1 MSVDVQ
7 LFTTPY
13 CPYCVAAKRLLDD
26 LNVAYSDTDVEN
38 DFKLRKEIMRK
49 SGQRTVPQI
58 WIGDTH
64 VGGYT
69 DLAALHQRGELA
81 KLLQLNN

>member
-1 MSVDVQ
+1 MSADVQ

-26 LNVAYSDTDVEN
+26 LGVAYSDTDVEG
-38 DFKLRKEIMRK
+38 DFKLRQEIMRK

-58 WIGDTH
+58 WIDETH

-69 DLAALHQRGELA
+69 DLAALHQSGELA
-81 KLLQLNN
+81 KLLQSNN